1 MSRYSL
7 GFFAEKTDV
16 ETGRS
21 TKLPCGWKAC
31 IVVSVVLSGGAFF
44 VAICKSYPRSN
55 LDFDYIGIII
65 AILSLLVTAL
75 LGWQVYSV
83 INLKET
89 QNALDKSTNEANII
103 KRDFNNFKKYVDAE
117 THANNAASLYIL
129 KRYIESILN
138 TLKALQL
145 YAEIESYTDKKDD
158 IKRGIHLC
166 VTNWATCLIAGQG
179 KSKYSATPDF
189 IDADDKKLY
198 KIILKM
204 LQDERP
210 ILSTTKINDDIK
222 SLYDLMTKI
231 NTNGNDNHLD
241 DSDIKIITDIS
252 QRNSPAVSDE

>member
-1 MSRYSL
+1 MNNQ
-7 GFFAEKTDV
+7 K
-16 ETGRS
+16 
-21 TKLPCGWKAC
+21 KC
-31 IVVSVVLSGGAFF
+31 IIGVWIIRRWEHILAYTTIVAAIVL
-44 VAICKSYPRSN
+44 
-55 LDFDYIGIII
+55 
-65 AILSLLVTAL
+65 LSLFFYYVSPHNDSGSDIVSALSILVTIL
-75 LGWQVYSV
+75 IGWQIYSV

-89 QNALDKSTNEANII
+89 QNALNKSTNEANII

-179 KSKYSATPDF
+179 KSKYSATSDF
-189 IDADDKKLY
+189 IDADDKNLY
-198 KIILKM
+198 KIILKI

-210 ILSTTKINDDIK
+210 TLSIIKINDDIK
-222 SLYDLMTKI
+222 NLYDLMKKI
-231 NTNGNDNHLD
+231 NPNNENPINLD
-241 DSDIKIITDIS
+241 SNDIKIISDIH
-252 QRNSPAVSDE
+252 QRNSAVSDE

>member
-1 MSRYSL
+1 MNHQKR
-7 GFFAEKTDV
+7 
-16 ETGRS
+16 
-21 TKLPCGWKAC
+21 C
-31 IVVSVVLSGGAFF
+31 IIHKWVIRRWEHILAYATIVAAIVL
-44 VAICKSYPRSN
+44 
-55 LDFDYIGIII
+55 
-65 AILSLLVTAL
+65 LSLFFYYVSPHNDSGNNIVSALSILVTIL
-75 LGWQVYSV
+75 IGWQIYSV

-89 QNALDKSTNEANII
+89 QNSLDKSTNEANII
-103 KRDFNNFKKYVDAE
+103 KRDFNNFKRYVDAE

-145 YAEIESYTDKKDD
+145 YAEIEGYTDKKDD

-166 VTNWATCLIAGQG
+166 VTNWATCLTEGRG
-179 KSKYSATPDF
+179 KSQYSATSDF

-210 ILSTTKINDDIK
+210 ILSITKINDDIK

-231 NTNGNDNHLD
+231 NPNNNNNNNTLNNN
-241 DSDIKIITDIS
+241 DIKIIIDIH
-252 QRNSPAVSDE
+252 QRNSAVLDEQTGNIQSE

>member
-1 MSRYSL
+1 MKKAIYIL
-7 GFFAEKTDV
+7 YVIVFA
-16 ETGRS
+16 
-21 TKLPCGWKAC
+21 LAGWFAY
-31 IVVSVVLSGGAFF
+31 
-44 VAICKSYPRSN
+44 ICYRD
-55 LDFDYIGIII
+55 LRFDADSSAGIIVS
-65 AILSLLVTAL
+65 ILGIMVTSLI
-75 LGWQVYSV
+75 GWQIYSV
-83 INLKET
+83 INLKEI
-89 QNALDKSTNEANII
+89 QKALDKSTNEVNMI
-103 KRDFNNFKKYVDAE
+103 KCDFNNFKKYVDAE
-117 THANNAASLYIL
+117 TYANNATSLYIL
-129 KRYIESILN
+129 NRYIESILN
-138 TLKALQL
+138 ILKALQL
-145 YAEIESYTDKKDD
+145 YAEIESYTYKKDD

-166 VTNWATCLIAGQG
+166 VTNWATCLTEGRG
-179 KSKYSATPDF
+179 KSQYSATSDF